1 MSDVPLI
8 AVVHSTTAS
17 ISPTAAAFAAEL
29 PEARLWNLLDDSL
42 GSLAEAE
49 GGVTPQLRNR
59 MLDLVR
65 HGIDGGADAVLMVCS
80 MYGDTV
86 GVAEQLFVA
95 PVTSS
100 DADMMDEIARRA
112 PRRVAVLA
120 SLHASAADS
129 TARLREHL
137 SGGGDGID
145 VVPVFCEGAAAAAS
159 AHDHAGLVKAL
170 KSGVA
175 SAGGD
180 FDLLCIA
187 QYSLSP
193 VHDELAAA
201 TGIAVVS
208 PPRYAAR
215 SVASKIASADEGRK

>member
-1 MSDVPLI
+1 MSDEPLI

-17 ISPTAAAFAAEL
+17 ISPTAAAFAAEF
-29 PEARLWNLLDDSL
+29 PGARLWNLLDDRL
-42 GSLAEAE
+42 GSDAETL
-49 GGVTPQLRNR
+49 GGVTPPLRDR
-59 MLDLVR
+59 MLGLVR

-86 GVAEQLFVA
+86 EVADKLFLA

-100 DADMMDEIARRA
+100 DADMMDEIVRLA

-129 TARLREHL
+129 TNRLHEHL
-137 SGGGDGID
+137 AANGAGIE
-145 VVPVFCEGAAAAAS
+145 VVPVFCDGAAAAA
-159 AHDHAGLVKAL
+159 AAQDRPGLVAAL
-170 KSGVA
+170 AAGVA
-175 SAGGD
+175 GAGGE

-201 TGIAVVS
+201 TGVAVVS
-208 PPRYAAR
+208 PPRFAAR
-215 SVASKIASADEGRK
+215 SVASKIAASNEGRR